1 MNTFLNL
8 SHEIKCSDLTKAE
21 LMSIFFS
28 LPLHERIT
36 SRGGREQ
43 FASVLLTHYYP
54 NENIAKRK
62 RRGTT
67 PYVWNH

>member
-8 SHEIKCSDLTKAE
+8 AQEIKCSDLTKAE
-21 LMSIFFS
+21 LMSIFFN

-62 RRGTT
+62 RKATT
-67 PYVWNH
+67 SYSF